1 MKAPLRTK
9 SIGTKVS
16 EEEFAALEECARQAD
31 MTLSEWVRAVLL
43 AAPGVELP
51 DDDAALAGRV
61 TLAEVLALRTLFLNL
76 QFRTSNGGQ
85 AQGPMT
91 EAEMRGLI
99 ERADAV
105 KGERARERIE
115 AARSQTRKQAG
126 VPADNG
132 SGHAT
137 WFDLLRELKVAPVFL
152 QGYWMDDTTT
162 TIDRFADG
170 LGPRVCIRLHGEDRE
185 GMEEHSGESWDRTS
199 GRKTASSAA

>member
-16 EEEFAALEECARQAD
+16 EEEFAAMEACARQAD

-51 DDDAALAGRV
+51 DDEAALAGRV

-76 QFRTSNGGQ
+76 QFRQ

-105 KGERARERIE
+105 KGDRARERLE
-115 AARSQTRKQAG
+115 AARKAVSKADEKEAGEPQA
-126 VPADNG
+126 
-132 SGHAT
+132 
-137 WFDLLRELKVAPVFL
+137 
-152 QGYWMDDTTT
+152 
-162 TIDRFADG
+162 
-170 LGPRVCIRLHGEDRE
+170 
-185 GMEEHSGESWDRTS
+185 EEV
-199 GRKTASSAA
+199 

>member
-16 EEEFAALEECARQAD
+16 EEEFAALEASARAAD

-51 DDDAALAGRV
+51 DDEAALAGRV

-76 QFRTSNGGQ
+76 QFRQ

-91 EAEMRGLI
+91 EVEMRGLI

-105 KGERARERIE
+105 KGERARDRLE
-115 AARSQTRKQAG
+115 AARKTVGKADEKEAGEAQA
-126 VPADNG
+126 
-132 SGHAT
+132 
-137 WFDLLRELKVAPVFL
+137 E
-152 QGYWMDDTTT
+152 
-162 TIDRFADG
+162 
-170 LGPRVCIRLHGEDRE
+170 E
-185 GMEEHSGESWDRTS
+185 G
-199 GRKTASSAA
+199 

>member
-1 MKAPLRTK
+1 MKSPLRTK
-9 SIGTKVS
+9 SIGAKVS

-76 QFRTSNGGQ
+76 QFRHT
-85 AQGPMT
+85 QGPLT

-105 KGERARERIE
+105 KGDRARERIE
-115 AARSQTRKQAG
+115 AARSRVSKQAG
-126 VPADNG
+126 VPAEKPD
-132 SGHAT
+132 A
-137 WFDLLRELKVAPVFL
+137 
-152 QGYWMDDTTT
+152 
-162 TIDRFADG
+162 
-170 LGPRVCIRLHGEDRE
+170 
-185 GMEEHSGESWDRTS
+185 EEPQAEEV
-199 GRKTASSAA
+199 

>member
-16 EEEFAALEECARQAD
+16 EEEFAALEASARAAD

-51 DDDAALAGRV
+51 DDEAALAGRV

-76 QFRTSNGGQ
+76 QFRQ

-91 EAEMRGLI
+91 EAEMRTLI

-105 KGERARERIE
+105 KGERARERLE
-115 AARSQTRKQAG
+115 AARKTVGKADEKEAGQPQA
-126 VPADNG
+126 
-132 SGHAT
+132 
-137 WFDLLRELKVAPVFL
+137 E
-152 QGYWMDDTTT
+152 
-162 TIDRFADG
+162 
-170 LGPRVCIRLHGEDRE
+170 E
-185 GMEEHSGESWDRTS
+185 G
-199 GRKTASSAA
+199 

>member
-51 DDDAALAGRV
+51 DDEAALAGRV
-61 TLAEVLALRTLFLNL
+61 ALAEVLALRTLFLNL
-76 QFRTSNGGQ
+76 QFRASNGGQ

-105 KGERARERIE
+105 KGDRARERIE
-115 AARSQTRKQAG
+115 AARSQARKQAG
-126 VPADNG
+126 VPAEKPE
-132 SGHAT
+132 A
-137 WFDLLRELKVAPVFL
+137 
-152 QGYWMDDTTT
+152 
-162 TIDRFADG
+162 
-170 LGPRVCIRLHGEDRE
+170 GEPQAEE
-185 GMEEHSGESWDRTS
+185 G
-199 GRKTASSAA
+199 

>member
-16 EEEFAALEECARQAD
+16 EEEFAALDATARAAD

-43 AAPGVELP
+43 AAPGIELP
-51 DDDAALAGRV
+51 DDEAALAGRV

-76 QFRTSNGGQ
+76 QFRTSTGGQ

-105 KGERARERIE
+105 KGERARERLESARKAVGKAHEKE
-115 AARSQTRKQAG
+115 AGEPQA
-126 VPADNG
+126 
-132 SGHAT
+132 
-137 WFDLLRELKVAPVFL
+137 E
-152 QGYWMDDTTT
+152 
-162 TIDRFADG
+162 
-170 LGPRVCIRLHGEDRE
+170 E
-185 GMEEHSGESWDRTS
+185 G
-199 GRKTASSAA
+199 

>member
-16 EEEFAALEECARQAD
+16 EEEFAALEATARAAN

-51 DDDAALAGRV
+51 DDEAAIAGRV

-76 QFRTSNGGQ
+76 QFRQT
-85 AQGPMT
+85 QGPLT
-91 EAEMRGLI
+91 EAEMRTLI

-115 AARSQTRKQAG
+115 AARKAVSKTDEKEVGEPQA
-126 VPADNG
+126 
-132 SGHAT
+132 
-137 WFDLLRELKVAPVFL
+137 E
-152 QGYWMDDTTT
+152 
-162 TIDRFADG
+162 
-170 LGPRVCIRLHGEDRE
+170 E
-185 GMEEHSGESWDRTS
+185 G
-199 GRKTASSAA
+199 

>member
-16 EEEFAALEECARQAD
+16 AEEFAALEATARAAD

-76 QFRTSNGGQ
+76 QFRQ

-105 KGERARERIE
+105 KGERARERLE
-115 AARSQTRKQAG
+115 AARKTVGKADEKEAREPQA
-126 VPADNG
+126 
-132 SGHAT
+132 
-137 WFDLLRELKVAPVFL
+137 E
-152 QGYWMDDTTT
+152 
-162 TIDRFADG
+162 
-170 LGPRVCIRLHGEDRE
+170 E
-185 GMEEHSGESWDRTS
+185 G
-199 GRKTASSAA
+199 

>member
-16 EEEFAALEECARQAD
+16 EEEFAALEATARAAD

-51 DDDAALAGRV
+51 DDEAALAGRV

-76 QFRTSNGGQ
+76 QFRTG
-85 AQGPMT
+85 QGPMT

-105 KGERARERIE
+105 KGDRARERLE
-115 AARSQTRKQAG
+115 AARNAVGKADEKEAGEPQA
-126 VPADNG
+126 
-132 SGHAT
+132 
-137 WFDLLRELKVAPVFL
+137 E
-152 QGYWMDDTTT
+152 
-162 TIDRFADG
+162 
-170 LGPRVCIRLHGEDRE
+170 E
-185 GMEEHSGESWDRTS
+185 G
-199 GRKTASSAA
+199 